1 MARKAAYNTY
11 STQPHLHKSV
21 VALVKEY
28 TKLTFIFR
36 HNDTDLKATDI
47 WNTSVMGKFT
57 CPNENCRKN
66 GWSSKKIAIRIRMYP
81 GRRYNARVYHQL
93 CKNCERLGELE
104 LDDSYAE
111 RVAYWLLKWNGV
123 ELEKPSHAGQSKGPH
138 NKKLC
143 EGCKAGHCEE

>member
-1 MARKAAYNTY
+1 MARKAAYN
-11 STQPHLHKSV
+11 SCSAQPRFHKSV
-21 VALVKEY
+21 VALVKQY
-28 TKLTFIFR
+28 TNLTFIFR

-47 WNTSVMGKFT
+47 WNTNVMGQFT
-57 CPNENCRKN
+57 CPNENCRKS

-81 GRRYNARVYHQL
+81 GRRYNARVYHQR
-93 CKNCERLGELE
+93 CKKCERLGELE